1 MAKKDPAFLF
11 YPKDWLEGTAEMHPN
26 EKGVYIDLLCYQH
39 QKGDLPTDPAKLAR
53 LVRLSLS
60 EFTEIWTS
68 ISSKFETIGE
78 RTYNKR
84 LNEEVN
90 ERSIRAHKNKVV
102 GWFSAY
108 LRTHELN
115 KAQYS
120 LLKKTFKTDDF
131 NNIPNERLNECI
143 NEWCN
148 ERLKSI
154 EDANANEDANSIIID
169 YSGCTPEGLSLVKY
183 IKSLKNVPNVKN
195 QLTPEEA
202 NRLMV
207 EFPKEKIKDIL
218 TAMENRANLVKNN
231 LSVNLTIRKWIK
243 NNFDNN
249 SGKTVIPSG
258 VTAN

>member
-39 QKGDLPTDPAKLAR
+39 QKGDLPTDTSKLAR
-53 LVRLSLS
+53 LVRLSVS
-60 EFTEIWTS
+60 EFTEIWNS
-68 ISSKFETIGE
+68 ISVKFETKGE

-84 LNEEVN
+84 LNDEIN
-90 ERSIRAHKNKVV
+90 DRSTRAHKNKVV

-131 NNIPNERLNECI
+131 NNIPNDRLNECI

-154 EDANANEDANSIIID
+154 EDANEDANANSIININKSANPVVV
-169 YSGCTPEGLSLVKY
+169 YS
-183 IKSLKNVPNVKN
+183 KSLELVSKMDK
-195 QLTPEEA
+195 QLSDTDA
-202 NRLMV
+202 MDLV
-207 EFPKEKIKDIL
+207 EKFGYTQTMDILRRMNNYKKLLNNTSVYDTAYNWLKRAMDDKKEKSG
-218 TAMENRANLVKNN
+218 TTG
-231 LSVNLTIRKWIK
+231 VNLTGQI
-243 NNFDNN
+243 
-249 SGKTVIPSG
+249 
-258 VTAN
+258 

>member
-39 QKGDLPTDPAKLAR
+39 QKGDLPTDTSKLAR
-53 LVRLSLS
+53 LVRLSVS
-60 EFTEIWTS
+60 DFTEIWNS
-68 ISSKFETIGE
+68 ISIKFETKGE

-84 LNEEVN
+84 LNDEIN
-90 ERSIRAHKNKVV
+90 DRSTRAHKNKVV

-131 NNIPNERLNECI
+131 NNIPNDRLNECI

-154 EDANANEDANSIIID
+154 EDANEDANANSIIID
-169 YSGCTPEGLSLVKY
+169 NSKCTPEGLALVKY
-183 IKSLKNVPNVKN
+183 IETLSNVSKVKN
-195 QLTPEEA
+195 QLTCEEA
-202 NRLMV
+202 NRLMT
-207 EFPKEKIKDIL
+207 EFPKDKIKDIL

-243 NNFDNN
+243 NNFNN
-249 SGKTVIPSG
+249 PPSTIIPSG